1 MLILDIAYLLAFI
14 LLSPLWLLLLLIKPA
29 FRAGIRDRFTPRS
42 SGERSQA
49 AVWLHGS
56 SAGEI
61 DLLRPLVARIE
72 EQYPDIG
79 IVVSAFAVSGYTFA
93 RKTFPDHRVIYFPV
107 DLSFVIRRF
116 LRAVN
121 PVLIV
126 VVESEFWPNFFAVA
140 EKSRI
145 PLCILNGKMSAKSFR
160 SHRITRLIPW
170 ALRKATLF
178 AVQTNDHAERL
189 RELGVPADS
198 IHVTGNMKYDLSDA
212 ANGTEERRKLRSH
225 YGLEDDMPVWIGGS
239 IHRGEDEALA
249 WAQNR
254 LVESGYESQLVLVPR
269 YPAETDVMVNV
280 LRAHGLMAV
289 RKTELGDN
297 AGTVFGDA
305 RSVLLVDTMGDLK
318 RYYAMSDVA
327 YVGGSLHYRGSNKG
341 GHNLMEPAIL
351 GIAPMFG
358 PYNFSFRETVRAL
371 LGGGAGLQV
380 GDQEEIY
387 QALKRF
393 LDNPGTAAE
402 MGARARQVILG
413 NRGATE
419 LNFSLLEAYISAP

>member
-29 FRAGIRDRFTPRS
+29 FRAGIRDRFAPRS
-42 SGERSQA
+42 SGEPSRA

-56 SAGEI
+56 SAGEV

-116 LRAVN
+116 LRAVH

-140 EKSRI
+140 EKSNI
-145 PLCILNGKMSAKSFR
+145 PLCVLNGKMSAKSFR

-178 AVQTNDHAERL
+178 AVQADDHAERL
-189 RELGVPADS
+189 RGLGVPADS

-254 LVESGYESQLVLVPR
+254 LVESGYESQLVIVPR

-280 LRAHGLMAV
+280 FRSHGLTAV

-297 AGTVFGDA
+297 PGTVFGDA

-387 QALKRF
+387 RALKRF
-393 LDNPGTAAE
+393 LENPGTAAE

-419 LNFSLLEAYISAP
+419 LNFSLIEAYISGR